1 MFLRL
6 RSTSFTPHG
15 THIMASIMAIMPFDG
30 VRAHQR
36 YGDLMS
42 IEITMVIVQHDVIV
56 KEAFPVH
63 F

>member
-1 MFLRL
+1 
-6 RSTSFTPHG
+6 
-15 THIMASIMAIMPFDG
+15 MASIMAIMPFDG